1 MKQTKISYWLKAI
14 TIILGMIG
22 VVFFGWLTYLAMQMK
37 AEDDS
42 IWLAI
47 GCSWYIALL
56 SGAD

>member
-22 VVFFGWLTYLAMQMK
+22 VVFFGWVTYLAMQMK

-47 GCSWYIALL
+47 GCS
-56 SGAD
+56 